1 MVEAVVAVL
10 ATLDTKHDEARF
22 VCDSL
27 SEAGVMPWLV
37 DLSLRPHATP
47 GAGIDGG
54 LIAAAAKS
62 SWDEIAV
69 LDRASAAE
77 VMILGG
83 QRMLLDAL
91 ERGQLSGAI
100 GLGGANG
107 TSIACSIMRG
117 LPPLVPKV
125 MVSPVA
131 ATAAVQ
137 WYVAESDI
145 AMFSSIG
152 DISMNR
158 ITRAV
163 LQNAAEAVAAMAR
176 RWTGTEMPTDHLAPL
191 VGVSTFG
198 VTEKCVRRLTEG
210 LATKGMEVIQFH
222 ASGPGG
228 KALESLASRGA
239 LAGVVDVTTHELVD
253 LIVGGVYSAGD
264 GRLRSAGQASLPQV
278 IVPGALDFAN
288 FWVGSVPERF
298 SDREFLQFNA
308 QNILMRT
315 NADELSTLGRLVADR
330 LNDAAGPFVVFIPTR
345 GFSEN
350 TKHKTHSL
358 GGREIG
364 PWAQPDVDR
373 VFTDSLREQLK
384 DDRIE
389 EFDLHINDAEFAD
402 ACVAAFLGMIK
413 DADWHDPSEN
423 ATHGD

>member
-1 MVEAVVAVL
+1 MVKAVVAVL
-10 ATLDTKHDEARF
+10 ATLDTKLAEARF
-22 VCDSL
+22 VCETL
-27 SEAGVMPWLV
+27 SKGGVKPCLV
-37 DLSLRPHATP
+37 DLALRPHATP
-47 GAGIDGG
+47 GADVDGG
-54 LIAAAAKS
+54 LIAAAADS
-62 SWDEIAV
+62 SWNEIAI
-69 LDRASAAE
+69 LDRAGAAE
-77 VMILGG
+77 VIILGG
-83 QRMLLDAL
+83 QRILLDAL
-91 ERGQLSGAI
+91 ERGKLAGAI

-117 LPPLVPKV
+117 LPPLLPKV

-158 ITRAV
+158 ITTAV

-176 RWTGTEMPTDHLAPL
+176 RWAKNKKPIRQLAPL

-198 VTEKCVRRLTEG
+198 VTEPCVRRVTNGLTGKG
-210 LATKGMEVIQFH
+210 LEVIQFH

-228 KALESLASRGA
+228 KALESLADQGA
-239 LAGVVDVTTHELVD
+239 LAGVVDVTTHELADLVVD
-253 LIVGGVYSAGD
+253 GVYSAGD
-264 GRLRSAGQASLPQV
+264 GRLRSAGRASIPQI

-288 FWVGSVPERF
+288 FWIGAVPERF

-315 NADELSTLGRLVADR
+315 NADELRTLGRLVADR
-330 LNDAAGPFVVFIPTR
+330 LNEADGPFVVLIPTR

-350 TKHKTHSL
+350 TKHMTHSL
-358 GGREIG
+358 DGREIR
-364 PWAQPDVDR
+364 PWAQPHVDR
-373 VFTDSLREQLK
+373 VFTNSLREHLI

-389 EFDLHINDAEFAD
+389 ELDLHINDEAFAD
-402 ACVAAFLGMIK
+402 ACIDAFLEMIRE
-413 DADWHDPSEN
+413 ADDPLEKPTHD
-423 ATHGD
+423 D